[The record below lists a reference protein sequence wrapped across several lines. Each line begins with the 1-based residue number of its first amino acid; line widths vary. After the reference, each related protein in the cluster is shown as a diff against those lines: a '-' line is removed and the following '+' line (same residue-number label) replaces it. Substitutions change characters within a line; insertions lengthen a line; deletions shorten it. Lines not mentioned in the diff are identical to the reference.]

1 MQDDGI
7 VLYHR
12 FLDGDERGLEELI
25 ALYQRGLLR
34 FIYGYVHDEG
44 LAQDILQE
52 VFIQLY
58 FKRSF
63 KEQKNASLKTYIY
76 KIARNKSLNAI
87 KKRKRKKE
95 ISLDLLTKKHAPAVE
110 NENGETANGDTFSSY
125 LLRELS
131 PEESLEKKQ
140 RELALH
146 TAMCR
151 LNSDYREVLELRY
164 FEGLPPEK
172 IAKITKKKPKQIYNL
187 LARGRVALK
196 EILISGEFDD
206 ENL

>member
-63 KEQKNASLKTYIY
+63 KERKNASLKTYIY

-87 KKRKRKKE
+87 KSVNGKRKFRWTYSPKSMPLPWKTRTGKRQTA
-95 ISLDLLTKKHAPAVE
+95 IPFLLIFCGNCPPKNRSKNSNASSLYIRLCAV
-110 NENGETANGDTFSSY
+110 
-125 LLRELS
+125 
-131 PEESLEKKQ
+131 
-140 RELALH
+140 
-146 TAMCR
+146 
-151 LNSDYREVLELRY
+151 
-164 FEGLPPEK
+164 
-172 IAKITKKKPKQIYNL
+172 
-187 LARGRVALK
+187 
-196 EILISGEFDD
+196 
-206 ENL
+206 